1 MSIRI
6 YNTLTQKK
14 EEFKPVRPGQ
24 VGMYVCGP
32 TVYKPSHI
40 GHAVG
45 PIIFDTVK
53 RWLEQRGFKVTW
65 VVNITDVDDKLIVEA
80 KAQNSTVPELA
91 ERITRSYL
99 EALDALGVRGID
111 HMPKASEH
119 IPEIISLCECLI
131 DKNAAYVSGGDV
143 YFDITAAKD
152 YLKLSHR
159 KAEEQQAGTRQLAS
173 GDKRNAGDFALWK
186 AAKPDE
192 PAEVQFDSPWGKG
205 RPGWHI
211 ECSAMS
217 SKYLGQPFDIH
228 GGGRD
233 LIHPHHDNEIA
244 QSETCF
250 DKPFA
255 NYWMHNGL
263 TTFNTKK
270 VSKSDPEMARI
281 MDQLVL
287 GNLLKKYPPELLR
300 FVVLSTHY
308 RRPIEFSDEEIAA
321 KKKGLESFY
330 RLFERIERVTGQDPF
345 GGGPT
350 LEDTGGPAAGGTKG
364 EAASGADV
372 EAFRKECADF
382 ADRFAEAM
390 DDDFNTGGAIGVLF
404 EMVPAINRF
413 IDDHQLETGVNAE
426 LKPVAVAGVQSL
438 RAMAG
443 LLGLFEKRPPAEAKV
458 SDELADSLIEVL
470 IKVRAEA
477 RKLKQYALS
486 DFVRDQ
492 LGGLGIVLEDRPGG
506 TGWRKTS

>member
-1 MSIRI
+1 MPIRI

-14 EEFKPVRPGQ
+14 ETFEPVHPGR

-53 RWLEQRGFKVTW
+53 RWLTHQGYDVTW
-65 VVNITDVDDKLIVEA
+65 VVNITDVDDKLIAEA
-80 KAQNSTVPELA
+80 KAQRTTVPELA
-91 ERITRSYL
+91 ERVTRSYL
-99 EALDALGVRGID
+99 EAMDRLGIHNID
-111 HMPKASEH
+111 YMPKAGEH
-119 IPEIISLCECLI
+119 IGEIIDMCRCLI
-131 DKNAAYVSGGDV
+131 DKDAAYVSDGDV

-159 KAEEQQAGTRQLAS
+159 KAEEQQAGTRQLA
-173 GDKRNAGDFALWK
+173 GGGKRNTGDFALWK

-192 PAEVQFDSPWGKG
+192 PPEVQFDSPWGKG

-255 NYWMHNGL
+255 RYWMHNGL

-270 VSKSDPEMARI
+270 VSKSDPEMARL
-281 MDQLVL
+281 MEQLVL
-287 GNLLKKYPPELLR
+287 TNLLQKYPAELLR

-308 RRPIEFSDEEIAA
+308 RRPIEFSDEEITA
-321 KKKGLESFY
+321 KKKGLESFH
-330 RLFERIERVTGQDPF
+330 RLFERIERLTGQDPYL
-345 GGGPT
+345 GGATLQTAPLPAGGPV
-350 LEDTGGPAAGGTKG
+350 EDLKKVCSDGQA
-364 EAASGADV
+364 
-372 EAFRKECADF
+372 
-382 ADRFAEAM
+382 RFAEAM

-404 EMVPAINRF
+404 EMAPAINRF
-413 IDDHQLETGVNAE
+413 IDEQQLEAGENPE
-426 LKPVAVAGVQSL
+426 LRAVAMAAAQTL
-438 RAMAG
+438 REMG
-443 LLGLFEKRPPAEAKV
+443 GFLGLFEYRPPVATEV
-458 SDELADSLIEVL
+458 SDDLAGSLIDLL
-470 IKVRAEA
+470 IQVRAEA
-477 RKLKQYALS
+477 RKTKQYALS
-486 DFVRDQ
+486 DLIRDR
-492 LGGLGIVLEDRPGG
+492 LGELGIVLEDRPGG
-506 TGWRKTS
+506 TVWRKQE